1 MSKSEN
7 TNHEQRNFYMEN
19 YGTYKILQERIHQL
33 EQENEHLRKE
43 LEECKNK
50 ISKREEYLLEQKN
63 KQNALKELFE
73 RFPSEYY
80 QLKDSLLN
88 HSEGIY
94 YNAICKEL
102 FYSEFASSYSDKYK
116 KLYVFPQVALH
127 SVIELTTRGVHYDLD
142 DDIFFTRK
150 FLSKSIDFLI
160 CSSQTQYITANKT
173 PNFRPLLAIEIDGA
187 HHDEK
192 KQMARD
198 MEKNTV
204 LDVSGLPLI
213 RYDLTKKN
221 KESLER
227 IIRKELLGK

>member
-1 MSKSEN
+1 
-7 TNHEQRNFYMEN
+7 MEN
-19 YGTYKILQERIHQL
+19 YGTYKILQERIQQL
-33 EQENEHLRKE
+33 EQENERLKKE
-43 LEECKNK
+43 LEDCKNK
-50 ISKREEYLLEQKN
+50 ISARENYLQKKKN
-63 KQNALKELFE
+63 DQNALKELFE
-73 RFPSEYY
+73 RFPSEFYH
-80 QLKDSLLN
+80 LKSSLLN
-88 HSEGIY
+88 YSEGIN

-102 FYSEFASSYSDKYK
+102 FYSEYASLYSDKYK

-127 SVIELTTRGVHYDLD
+127 SVIELTTRGAQYDQD

-160 CSSQTQYITANKT
+160 CSSQTQYITSNKT
-173 PNFRPLLAIEIDGA
+173 PHFRPLLAIEIDGSS
-187 HHDEK
+187 HDK
-192 KQMARD
+192 KEQIARD

-221 KESLER
+221 KESIDC